1 MGSRHTPDQWHRLSE
16 EILTGM
22 HEWRMQHPKA
32 SLRELEAELDAR
44 LARMRARILEDV
56 ALQSA
61 ATSWQE
67 PTAGQPPC
75 CAQCGTP
82 LDERG
87 THQRSLQTHGGQDIT
102 LTRSSGV
109 CPTCQV
115 GFRPKGTRPG

>member
-1 MGSRHTPDQWHRLSE
+1 MNRTHTPDQWHCLRE

-22 HEWRMQHPKA
+22 HEWRLQHPKA
-32 SLRELEAELDAR
+32 TLSEIEAELDTR

-67 PTAGQPPC
+67 APLQAPPAC
-75 CAQCGTP
+75 PECGTA

-87 THQRSLQTHGGQDIT
+87 TQQRSLQTHGGQDIT
-102 LTRSSGV
+102 LTRSYGL

-115 GFRPKGTRPG
+115 GFFPPG